1 MKAKIICV
9 YDNGAKVN
17 TSFIGAHGLSMLID
31 VDDQKT
37 LFDTGMRGRY
47 LLHNLSFMKVKPDDI
62 DRVVISHNHRS
73 NVGGLKSL
81 IEARD
86 GTLDVYVNGYFEGIK
101 GFLGRSVGQEVESK
115 MNLIHMDGDISLSD
129 HLDVI
134 GPFGDVQEFFPI
146 LRSRNGPVILSSC
159 YHCGVDAPLDA
170 VKERYGRQAYSM
182 VGGIHLPKAKQKT
195 VDPVSEAISAHG
207 VSELHIN
214 HCATPKG
221 IVYMRT
227 HFGLNNVHDF
237 FVGDSISYDL

>member
-9 YDNGAKVN
+9 YDNGAQVN

-31 VDDQKT
+31 VDGQRT

-47 LLHNLSFMKVKPDDI
+47 LLHNLSFMRISPNDI

-81 IEARD
+81 IEAREKE
-86 GTLDVYVNGYFEGIK
+86 LDVYVNEDFQGLR
-101 GFLGRSVGQEVESK
+101 GFLGSSVKQAVTSK
-115 MNLIHMDGDISLSD
+115 MNLIRMDGDLTLSE

-134 GPFGDVQEFFPI
+134 GPFGEVQEFFPVI
-146 LRSRNGPVILSSC
+146 RTRHGPAIMSSC
-159 YHCGVDAPLDA
+159 YHCGVEGPLDA
-170 VKERYGRQAYSM
+170 VKERYGRQAYAM
-182 VGGIHLPKAKQKT
+182 IGGIHLPKAKQRM

-214 HCATPKG
+214 HCATPRG

-227 HFGLNNVHDF
+227 HFGLSNVHDL
-237 FVGDSISYDL
+237 FVGDSIDFDL